1 MSYSSIH
8 PLVKDLHPDP
18 VFKGPLR
25 EGEPIIL
32 FDRKERQYLKR
43 LEREKKISIRGG
55 IILSDEIIGLEEGR
69 VVRSSL
75 NEPFLVFRP
84 TLVQLIPNL
93 PRQAQVIYPKDIA
106 LILVWA
112 DIFSGA
118 RVIEAGVGAGALTL
132 ALLRAVGTEGR
143 VISYEVREDF
153 AEMARN
159 NIARYHG
166 PAPQWR
172 LKVEDVTA
180 HLEETDVDRIVLD
193 LPEPWQLTEKIWR
206 ALRPGGILLSYLPT
220 IIQVKSLVDSLREH
234 GGFTPIETMESL
246 MRFWHIK
253 GMSVRPEHRMVAHT
267 GFITVARRIAR

>member
-1 MSYSSIH
+1 
-8 PLVKDLHPDP
+8 
-18 VFKGPLR
+18 
-25 EGEPIIL
+25 
-32 FDRKERQYLKR
+32 
-43 LEREKKISIRGG
+43 
-55 IILSDEIIGLEEGR
+55 LEEGR

-143 VISYEVREDF
+143 VISYEMREDF